1 MDLISCSTRQSGH
14 FLLLLDSVI
23 EMNTK
28 KATSADIVQICFR
41 LLCQK
46 GWQALSVKSITNK
59 GHFSSYPIYY
69 HFKSLKNL
77 QAKTADYLVKKMQ
90 KAVTALDINQADWQL
105 FCFLKGKPGLV
116 YSFTTE
122 PLFCSFLLEHAPVII
137 KSTRFCPRHNL
148 LMMFTAARML
158 ADKPVVQAKLLIE
171 KLDKRCL
178 VQTYSARISKAQ
190 EANDKEDLA

>member
-1 MDLISCSTRQSGH
+1 M
-14 FLLLLDSVI
+14 
-23 EMNTK
+23 
-28 KATSADIVQICFR
+28 
-41 LLCQK
+41 
-46 GWQALSVKSITNK
+46 
-59 GHFSSYPIYY
+59 
-69 HFKSLKNL
+69 KNL

-158 ADKPVVQAKLLIE
+158 ADKSDKAALHIINQ
-171 KLDKRCL
+171 LDKRCL
-178 VQTYSARISKAQ
+178 PAEHAAQ
-190 EANDKEDLA
+190 ELAGSNA